1 MGICLGMQLAVVEF
15 CRNVLNW
22 KGANS
27 AEFDAETPYPVI
39 ISMPEHHT
47 GVMGGTMRCGQRKTI
62 FKEKEKSIMYKMY
75 GKKAEVSERHR
86 HRFVKIFK
94 NIFINLKIN

>member
-86 HRFVKIFK
+86 HRFEKIFK
-94 NIFINLKIN
+94 IFYSF